1 MNPRRYLRSIASNF
15 CALALLCAAAGAP
28 AQTIYKQVDLAGKV
42 TFTDRPD
49 INLPAQAMTSAAQAM
64 TNPAL
69 EAPKPPARVGLMTS
83 RRSASIDANEAGRR
97 LAQAQLKRS
106 GGADLL
112 PGDWTHGFGEGV
124 PNQRYW
130 QRQDRLRVHVEQA
143 QQRSNETRL
152 ALLAQH

>member
-1 MNPRRYLRSIASNF
+1 MNQRRYLRSIASYI
-15 CALALLCAAAGAP
+15 CALALLCAATGAP

-64 TNPAL
+64 ANPAL

-97 LAQAQLKRS
+97 LTQAQLMRS
-106 GGADLL
+106 EGADPL
-112 PGDWTHGFGEGV
+112 PGELTQSSGAAV

-130 QRQDRLRVHVEQA
+130 QRQDILRVQVEKA

-152 ALLAQH
+152 ALLAQR